1 MLLYCGMDLSGKT
14 ILVTGASGAL
24 GSELTNVL
32 SSKGANVLG
41 TATNNDSA
49 GLIPAKAEVRLL
61 LDFQEPDSIQTL
73 TDYLVAASQIDGII
87 NASGVVA
94 FGPVSEL
101 TVETTKRLNAVN
113 SQGPIQLISQL
124 FGKLKES
131 SEAGNQPFV
140 LNITGVVAETPMMGI
155 AAYCGSKTAVHGFLT
170 ALGKEW
176 RREGIR
182 VISARPGHTETGLAS
197 RAIAGQAPTFPAG
210 MTTEHVVARLVAA
223 IEADE
228 KDLASSDF

>member
-1 MLLYCGMDLSGKT
+1 MELSGKT

-32 SSKGANVLG
+32 SSRGAKVLG
-41 TATNNDSA
+41 TATTNDSA
-49 GLIPAKAEVRLL
+49 GRISAKAAAKLL

-73 TDYLVAASQIDGII
+73 TDYLIAAGQVDGII
-87 NASGVVA
+87 NASGLVA

-101 TVETTKRLNAVN
+101 TMETSKRLTAVN

-124 FGKLKES
+124 FGKLKDS
-131 SEAGNQPFV
+131 SEAGNKPFV
-140 LNITGVVAETPMMGI
+140 LNITGVVAETPMMGM
-155 AAYCGSKTAVHGFLT
+155 AAYCGSKTAIHGFLI

-197 RAIAGQAPTFPAG
+197 RAIAGKAPKFPAG
-210 MTTEHVVARLVAA
+210 MTTEHLVARLVAA

>member
-1 MLLYCGMDLSGKT
+1 MELSGKT

-32 SSKGANVLG
+32 SSRGAKVLG
-41 TATNNDSA
+41 TATTNDSA
-49 GLIPAKAEVRLL
+49 GRISAKAEVKLL
-61 LDFQEPDSIQTL
+61 LDFEEPDSIQTL
-73 TDYLVAASQIDGII
+73 TDYLIAAGQVDGII
-87 NASGVVA
+87 NASGLVA

-101 TVETTKRLNAVN
+101 TMETSKRLTAVN

-124 FGKLKES
+124 FGKLKDS
-131 SEAGNQPFV
+131 SQAGNKPFV
-140 LNITGVVAETPMMGI
+140 LNITGVVAETPMMGM
-155 AAYCGSKTAVHGFLT
+155 AAYCGSKTAIHGFLI

-197 RAIAGQAPTFPAG
+197 RAIAGKAPKFPAG
-210 MTTEHVVARLVAA
+210 MTTEHLVARLVAA